1 MPLFTLVIPVYCHD
15 AQGYLRFK
23 QCLNSLQAQ
32 WFGDFSVVVVDDG
45 SPEEYVPGTL
55 KREAPYRTHWI
66 RLPGNQGR
74 AVARNV
80 GWRAAQTPWIVF
92 LDADMVLHPEA
103 LGAHF
108 RFHRTRGQGWIGQG
122 KVIGQNQ
129 RDVLPVASVWTDA
142 SQAFFA
148 TGHVSVA
155 REALELTQG
164 FDEAFTQ
171 YGWEDLELGLRLQQ
185 AGYRRAQVKTAT
197 AYHWEPLLTAS
208 QWPRDLAKEQQRAR
222 GALHLLAKHPQQGR
236 FLCQATFGD
245 AASAAVLRRLLP
257 ASRLLPGLLQLQRT
271 QPKMALALYRG
282 ILHQYYVQA
291 LQDLLKAN
299 KEAPEV

>member
-1 MPLFTLVIPVYCHD
+1 MSLFSLVIPVYCHD
-15 AQGYLRFK
+15 AQGYLRFR
-23 QCLNSLQAQ
+23 QCLNSLRAQ
-32 WFGDFSVVVVDDG
+32 RFGDFSVIVVDDG
-45 SPEEYVPGTL
+45 SPADYAPENL
-55 KREAPYRTHWI
+55 KSEAPYRTHWI
-66 RLPGNQGR
+66 RLPHNQGR

-80 GWRAAQTPWIVF
+80 GWRAAQSPWIVF

-108 RFHRTRGQGWIGQG
+108 RFHQTRGQGWIAQG
-122 KVIGQNQ
+122 KVIGQSQ
-129 RDVLPVASVWTDA
+129 SDVLPVASIWTDA

-164 FDEAFTQ
+164 FDEAFMQ

-185 AGYRRAQVKTAT
+185 AGYRRAQLRAAM

-208 QWPRDLAKEQQRAR
+208 QWSRDLAKEQQRAR
-222 GALHLLAKHPQQGR
+222 GALYLLAKHPQQGR

-245 AASAAVLRRLLP
+245 AALAAVLCRVLPVPRLLP
-257 ASRLLPGLLQLQRT
+257 RLLKLQRT

-299 KEAPEV
+299 KEAPGV

>member
-1 MPLFTLVIPVYCHD
+1 M
-15 AQGYLRFK
+15 RFR
-23 QCLNSLQAQ
+23 QCLHSLREQH
-32 WFGDFSVVVVDDG
+32 FGDFSVIVVDDG
-45 SPEEYVPGTL
+45 SLEAYAPEKL
-55 KREAPYRTHWI
+55 RQEAPYRTRWI
-66 RLPGNQGR
+66 RLPHNQGR

-80 GWRAAQTPWIVF
+80 GWQAARSPWIVF

-108 RFHRTRGQGWIGQG
+108 RLHQTHGQGWIAQG
-122 KVIGQNQ
+122 KIIGQSQ
-129 RDVLPVASVWTDA
+129 MDRHPVASLWTDA

-164 FDEAFTQ
+164 FDEGFTQ

-185 AGYRRAQVKTAT
+185 RGYRRVHLKSAK
-197 AYHWEPLLTAS
+197 AYHWEPLLNAS
-208 QWPRDLAKEQQRAR
+208 QWPRDLAKERQRAR
-222 GALHLLAKHPQQGR
+222 GALYLLAKHPQQGR
-236 FLCQATFGD
+236 FLCQATLLD
-245 AASAAVLRRLLP
+245 AAVATGLRKLLP
-257 ASRLLPGLLQLQRT
+257 MPGLLPRLLQLQQT
-271 QPKMALALYRG
+271 HPKMALAFYRG

-291 LQDLLKAN
+291 LQDLLKSN